1 MITIEQKRTLFDRKE
16 KGIPE
21 AGFVLDW
28 ILFLQLMLLGYN
40 ERMKSLAYHPERE
53 KYSGL
58 IMS

>member
-1 MITIEQKRTLFDRKE
+1 MGVITIEQKRTLFDRKE

-40 ERMKSLAYHPERE
+40 ERMKSLL
-53 KYSGL
+53 L
-58 IMS
+58 ITLKGKNTRV